1 MKTIVASYNITP
13 NQPTPKEPLWL
24 SDSDQIGVLG
34 HVSLLYIY
42 KSAKKH
48 NTVER
53 MNNSLSKLLSY
64 YYPVAGRLSLSKS
77 GRMQLDCNA
86 KGEIPLLLV
95 QLTRFHGGDQGLV
108 IGVLLSHPLTDATGI
123 VDFMNRWAKLARGEE
138 LDPNEIPFLDR
149 TLLKFPHIPSSK
161 LPDRWKPVPQSQVP
175 GNDDGIDKQKKRSD
189 RLDSRI
195 RNNVQMTRRYIRQ
208 RLWLTKCRYAV

>member
-77 GRMQLDCNA
+77 GRMQLDCSA
-86 KGEIPLLLV
+86 KGV
-95 QLTRFHGGDQGLV
+95 
-108 IGVLLSHPLTDATGI
+108 
-123 VDFMNRWAKLARGEE
+123 
-138 LDPNEIPFLDR
+138 
-149 TLLKFPHIPSSK
+149 TLLEAQTTNTFADYGQDLMILNP
-161 LPDRWKPVPQSQVP
+161 
-175 GNDDGIDKQKKRSD
+175 
-189 RLDSRI
+189 
-195 RNNVQMTRRYIRQ
+195 
-208 RLWLTKCRYAV
+208 

>member
-34 HVSLLYIY
+34 H
-42 KSAKKH
+42 
-48 NTVER
+48 
-53 MNNSLSKLLSY
+53 
-64 YYPVAGRLSLSKS
+64 
-77 GRMQLDCNA
+77 
-86 KGEIPLLLV
+86 EIPLLLV

-208 RLWLTKCRYAV
+208 RLCLTKCRYAV

>member
-64 YYPVAGRLSLSKS
+64 YYPVAGR
-77 GRMQLDCNA
+77 
-86 KGEIPLLLV
+86 
-95 QLTRFHGGDQGLV
+95 FHGGDQGLA

-161 LPDRWKPVPQSQVP
+161 LPDRWKPVPQSQVA

-189 RLDSRI
+189 RLNSR
-195 RNNVQMTRRYIRQ
+195 V
-208 RLWLTKCRYAV
+208 K